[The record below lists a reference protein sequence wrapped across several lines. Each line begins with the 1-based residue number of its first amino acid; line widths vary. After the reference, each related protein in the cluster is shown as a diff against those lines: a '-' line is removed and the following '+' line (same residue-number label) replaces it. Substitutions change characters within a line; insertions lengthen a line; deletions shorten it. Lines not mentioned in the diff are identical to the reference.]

1 MRHWGIRQQV
11 LILTLL
17 PALLIALIL
26 TAYFTF
32 SEIKYFTNT
41 LNRHGKTIA
50 SQISPAAEYAVFSG
64 NIDSLRRILKHALM
78 NNKDVIR
85 ITITN
90 EEGKILL
97 SLQEDPKP
105 RKYPDLFYSLLTD
118 EQPLHFRHPIITE
131 QLAVDDF
138 DENQILNSSTNINT
152 STASKTV
159 GYVDLYLTSQYST
172 EQKIRSLMQGGLI
185 TLAILIFS
193 GLLAARVS
201 RQISQPVQLL
211 TETVKRISAGDYHTH
226 IRQDAPGE
234 LAILESCVNSMA
246 DELRVAQSGME
257 SRINEFTQELQQT
270 LEELEIRNAEL
281 DITRFNAMQAS
292 KAKSEFLA
300 NMSHEIRT
308 PLSGIM
314 GFTELLINT
323 DLDVHQIDYARTIH
337 KSATNLLTIIDDIL
351 DLSKIE
357 SGKLD
362 IALTRCNTIDI
373 VEDVIDLLAPIAYE
387 KNIEL
392 FYHLD
397 AAVPH
402 IIESDPVRV
411 RQILLNL
418 VGNAVKF
425 TLNGYVY
432 LNIEPDIPGNTSS
445 IKFTVAD
452 TGIGMDQDS
461 KQKLFTAFTQ
471 ADTSITRNFGGTGL
485 GLVISRKLVLLM
497 KGDIGFDSTADE
509 GSTFWF
515 TIPVNI
521 ISKSSEEILDELNN
535 KNIAL
540 IEDHVLCRRALRS
553 MLEQWGC
560 NVTEYNLDRCIAD
573 QLLTH
578 NDSINAV
585 VVGIS
590 RKHMLQI
597 DRYIDCLDQLNNST
611 PVMTIA
617 STRSYT
623 ELGQLSTDG
632 FSNLTFRTARR
643 AHIQKSLLDCLNRT
657 PTIIEGIYKTEELKE
672 VLLNP
677 LLKVLVVDDNEIN
690 LRLAEI
696 ILKKNKFDVTTI
708 CSGEDSIELAKRN
721 NYDLIFMDLHMPGLD
736 GYEATERI
744 RQYDTDSQRPVII
757 ALTANAMPQE
767 IDKIASCGMNDV
779 LIKPISEQLICDII
793 SKWFSGTVTN
803 DEPNIAQNVYVDS
816 AEIFSFDDAKQLANG
831 NEMLAIEL
839 FNMLINE
846 LPEHSNR
853 IQQALKDN
861 DIHMLKEVTHKLN
874 GASRCCGTPALRNAA
889 SSLEATIDN
898 GEDDKLASKSSELLK
913 EINRLLE
920 YELPAELRTSG

>member
-1 MRHWGIRQQV
+1 
-11 LILTLL
+11 L
-17 PALLIALIL
+17 
-26 TAYFTF
+26 

-64 NIDSLRRILKHALM
+64 NIDSLKRILKHALI

-90 EEGKILL
+90 EKDVVLL
-97 SLQEDPKP
+97 SLAENPTP
-105 RKYPDLFYSLLTD
+105 RVFPDFFYSMLTD
-118 EQPLHFRHPIITE
+118 EQPLHFRHAIVTE
-131 QLAVDDF
+131 QLEVDDL
-138 DENQILNSSTNINT
+138 DENLLLKPTTITP
-152 STASKTV
+152 SKTI
-159 GYVDLYLTSQYST
+159 GHVDLLLTTQYSA
-172 EQKIRSLMQGGLI
+172 EQKIKSLIRGGLI
-185 TLAILIFS
+185 TLAILVFS
-193 GLLAARVS
+193 GLLAVRIS

-211 TETVKRISAGDYHTH
+211 TETVKKISAGDYRTQ

-246 DELRVAQSGME
+246 EELRLAQTGME

-397 AAVPH
+397 ADVPH
-402 IIESDPVRV
+402 IVESDPVRV
-411 RQILLNL
+411 RQVLLNL

-425 TLNGYVY
+425 TLNGFVY
-432 LNIEPDIPGNTSS
+432 LNIEPDKLSNTSS

-452 TGIGMDQDS
+452 TGIGMDQES

-497 KGDIGFDSTADE
+497 KGEIGFDSTADE

-521 ISKSSEEILDELNN
+521 ISKSSEKILDKLNN

-540 IEDHVLCRRALRS
+540 IEDHVLCRQALRS

-560 NVTEYNLDRCIAD
+560 NVTEYSLDQCITD
-573 QLLTH
+573 KLLTG

-597 DRYIDCLDQLNNST
+597 DRYIDCLDQLKSR

-643 AHIQKSLLDCLNRT
+643 SHIQQSLLDCLNRT
-657 PTIIEGIYKTEELKE
+657 PTIIDGIYKTEELKE

-744 RQYDTDSQRPVII
+744 RQYDTDSHRPVII

-767 IDKIASCGMNDV
+767 IDRIVSCGMNDV

-793 SKWFSGTVTN
+793 SKWFSGPVTN
-803 DEPNIAQNVYVDS
+803 DEHNIAKEVYVES
-816 AEIFSFDDAKQLANG
+816 AEIFSFDNAKQLANG

-846 LPEHSNR
+846 LPEHSNG
-853 IQQALKDN
+853 IQQAIKNN

-898 GEDDKLASKSSELLK
+898 GEDDKLESKSSELLK

>member
-11 LILTLL
+11 LVLTLL

-32 SEIKYFTNT
+32 SEIKYFTKT

-64 NIDSLRRILKHALM
+64 NLDSLRRLLEHALM
-78 NNKDVIR
+78 NNKDVVR

-90 EEGKILL
+90 EKDNILL
-97 SLQEDPKP
+97 TLQEDPNP

-118 EQPLHFRHPIITE
+118 EQPLHFRHPIITQ
-131 QLAVDDF
+131 QLDVDDF
-138 DENQILNSSTNINT
+138 DENNLLDSSTDTGT
-152 STASKTV
+152 STSTSSKTV

-172 EQKIRSLMQGGLI
+172 EQKIRSLIQGGLI
-185 TLAILIFS
+185 TLAILIIS
-193 GLLAARVS
+193 SLLAARIS

-211 TETVKRISAGDYHTH
+211 TETVKKISAGDYQTQ
-226 IRQDAPGE
+226 IKQDAPGE
-234 LAILESCVNSMA
+234 LAILETCVNSMA
-246 DELRVAQSGME
+246 EELSVAQSGME

-323 DLDVHQIDYARTIH
+323 DLDVHQVDYARTIH

-397 AAVPH
+397 EAVPH

-411 RQILLNL
+411 RQVLLNL

-432 LNIEPDIPGNTSS
+432 LNIEPDKLGNTNS

-497 KGDIGFDSTADE
+497 KGEIGFDSTANE

-521 ISKSSEEILDELNN
+521 INKSSEEILDELNN
-535 KNIAL
+535 KNLAL

-560 NVTEYNLDRCIAD
+560 NVTEYNLDRCIAE

-597 DRYIDCLDQLNNST
+597 DQYIDCLDQLHNSI

-623 ELGQLSTDG
+623 ELGQLSIDG

-643 AHIQKSLLDCLNRT
+643 THIQKSLLDCLNRT

-672 VLLNP
+672 ALLDP

-696 ILKKNKFDVTTI
+696 ILKKNRFDVTTI
-708 CSGEDSIELAKRN
+708 CSGEDSIELVKN
-721 NYDLIFMDLHMPGLD
+721 NKYDLIFMDLHMPGLD
-736 GYEATERI
+736 G
-744 RQYDTDSQRPVII
+744 
-757 ALTANAMPQE
+757 
-767 IDKIASCGMNDV
+767 
-779 LIKPISEQLICDII
+779 
-793 SKWFSGTVTN
+793 
-803 DEPNIAQNVYVDS
+803 
-816 AEIFSFDDAKQLANG
+816 
-831 NEMLAIEL
+831 
-839 FNMLINE
+839 
-846 LPEHSNR
+846 
-853 IQQALKDN
+853 
-861 DIHMLKEVTHKLN
+861 
-874 GASRCCGTPALRNAA
+874 
-889 SSLEATIDN
+889 
-898 GEDDKLASKSSELLK
+898 
-913 EINRLLE
+913 
-920 YELPAELRTSG
+920 

>member
-1 MRHWGIRQQV
+1 MKHWGIRQQI

-17 PALLIALIL
+17 PALIIALAL
-26 TAYFTF
+26 TVYFTV
-32 SEIKYFTNT
+32 SQIKYFTNT
-41 LNRHGKTIA
+41 LNLHGNTIA
-50 SQISPAAEYAVFSG
+50 SQMSPAAEYAVFSG
-64 NIDSLRRILKHALM
+64 NINSLRRILKHALM
-78 NNKDVIR
+78 TDKNVIR

-90 EEGKILL
+90 EDGVELL
-97 SLQEDPKP
+97 SLAENPVP
-105 RKYPDLFYSLLTD
+105 RKYPDFFYDLLPN
-118 EQPLHFRHPIITE
+118 EQALHFRQPIITE
-131 QLAVDDF
+131 QLDVDDYV
-138 DENQILNSSTNINT
+138 ENPLPDSNT
-152 STASKTV
+152 STASKSI
-159 GYVDLYLTSQYST
+159 GYVDLYLTTQYNS
-172 EQKIRSLMQGGLI
+172 EQKILSLIQGALI
-185 TLAILIFS
+185 TIAILLFS
-193 GLLAARVS
+193 GLLAVRIS

-211 TETVKRISAGDYHTH
+211 TETVKRISAGDYRSH
-226 IRQDAPGE
+226 IKQDAPGE

-246 DELRVAQSGME
+246 DELRLAQTDME
-257 SRINEFTQELQQT
+257 GRINEFTQELQQT

-323 DLDVHQIDYARTIH
+323 DLDNHQKDYTRTIH

-362 IALTRCNTIDI
+362 ITLTMCNIIDI

-392 FYHLD
+392 FYNLNAD
-397 AAVPH
+397 TPH

-411 RQILLNL
+411 RQVLINL

-425 TLNGYVY
+425 TLNGYVFI
-432 LNIEPDIPGNTSS
+432 NIEPDNLNDINR
-445 IKFTVAD
+445 IKLTVSD

-497 KGDIGFDSTADE
+497 KGEIGFDSTVGE

-521 ISKSSEEILDELNN
+521 INKSSDEIFDELIDS
-535 KNIAL
+535 NIAL
-540 IEDHVLCRRALRS
+540 IDDQILCRRALRT

-560 NVTEYNLDRCIAD
+560 NVTEYSLDRRIPD
-573 QLLTH
+573 KLLSE
-578 NDSINAV
+578 NNAVDAV

-590 RKHMLQI
+590 RKYMHHI
-597 DRYIDCLDQLNNST
+597 DKYIEYLEQLDNNT

-623 ELGQLSTDG
+623 ELGQLDHDV
-632 FSNLTFRTARR
+632 FRNPTFRTSRR
-643 AHIQKSLLDCLNRT
+643 SHIQKSLVDCINRT
-657 PTIIEGIYKTEELKE
+657 PVIIESASITEASKE

-677 LLKVLVVDDNEIN
+677 TLKVLVVDDNEIN

-696 ILKKNKFDVTTI
+696 ILKKNQYDVMTL
-708 CSGEDSIELAKRN
+708 CSGEDSIEQAKHN
-721 NYDLIFMDLHMPGLD
+721 QYDLIFMDLHMPGMD
-736 GYEATERI
+736 GYDAAQQI
-744 RQYDTDSQRPVII
+744 RLHQDADHRPVII

-767 IDKIASCGMNDV
+767 IDKIESCGIDDI
-779 LIKPISEQLICDII
+779 LIKPISAQLIDDII
-793 SKWFSGTVTN
+793 SKWFSDALLKDGHN
-803 DEPNIAQNVYVDS
+803 APENIKADS
-816 AEIFSFDDAKQLANG
+816 AEIYSFEDARQLTNG
-831 NEMLAIEL
+831 NESLAIEL
-839 FNMLINE
+839 FNMLIKE
-846 LPEHSNR
+846 LPDHR
-853 IQQALKDN
+853 DAIQQAVSDN
-861 DIHMLKEVTHKLN
+861 NTRMLKEVTHKVN

-889 SSLEATIDN
+889 NSLEAAINN
-898 GEDDKLASKSSELLK
+898 GEDDSFEIKSAELLK
-913 EINRLLE
+913 QIDRLLE
-920 YELPAELRTSG
+920 YELPVDLKTSG

>member
-1 MRHWGIRQQV
+1 MKNWGIRQQV

-64 NIDSLRRILKHALM
+64 NIDSLKSILKHALI

-90 EEGKILL
+90 EKDIVLL
-97 SLQEDPKP
+97 TLAENPTP
-105 RKYPDLFYSLLTD
+105 RVFPDFFYSMLTD
-118 EQPLHFRHPIITE
+118 EQPLHFRSAIITE
-131 QLAVDDF
+131 QPEVDDL
-138 DENQILNSSTNINT
+138 DENLLLKPSTT
-152 STASKTV
+152 TPSKTI
-159 GYVDLYLTSQYST
+159 GYVDLLLTTQYSA
-172 EQKIRSLMQGGLI
+172 EQKIKSLIRGGLI
-185 TLAILIFS
+185 TLAILVFS
-193 GLLAARVS
+193 GLLSARIS

-211 TETVKRISAGDYHTH
+211 TATVKKISAGDYRTQ

-246 DELRVAQSGME
+246 DELRLAQTGME

-323 DLDVHQIDYARTIH
+323 DLDVHQMDYARTIH

-357 SGKLD
+357 SGKLE

-411 RQILLNL
+411 RQVLLNL

-432 LNIEPDIPGNTSS
+432 LNIEPEKFSNTTG

-497 KGDIGFDSTADE
+497 KGDIGFDSAEDE

-521 ISKSSEEILDELNN
+521 INQSSEDILDELNN

-540 IEDHVLCRRALRS
+540 IEEHVLCRRALRS

-560 NVTEYNLDRCIAD
+560 NVTEYSLDRCVRD
-573 QLLTH
+573 EPFTD

-590 RKHMLQI
+590 RNHMLQI
-597 DRYIDCLDQLNNST
+597 DRYIDCLVQLKNL

-623 ELGQLSTDG
+623 ELGKLSTDG
-632 FSNLTFRTARR
+632 FCNLTFRTARR
-643 AHIQKSLLDCLNRT
+643 SHIQKSLLDSLSRT
-657 PTIIEGIYKTEELKE
+657 PTIIEGIFKTEEGKE

-677 LLKVLVVDDNEIN
+677 LLRVLVVDDNEIN

-696 ILKKNKFDVTTI
+696 ILKKNNFDVTTI
-708 CSGEDSIELAKRN
+708 CSGEDSIELARRN

-744 RQYDTDSQRPVII
+744 RLYDTDSHKPVII

-767 IDKIASCGMNDV
+767 IDKIVSCGMNDV

-793 SKWFSGTVTN
+793 SKWFSGTSTN
-803 DEPNIAQNVYVDS
+803 NEQNTAENVYIDS
-816 AEIFSFDDAKQLANG
+816 AEIFSLDDAKQLANG
-831 NEMLAIEL
+831 NEKLAIEL
-839 FNMLINE
+839 FTMLINE
-846 LPEHSNR
+846 LPEHRNG
-853 IQQALKDN
+853 ILQALKDN
-861 DIHMLKEVTHKLN
+861 DTHMLKEVTHKLN

-889 SSLEATIDN
+889 SSLETTINN
-898 GEDDKLASKSSELLK
+898 GDYDKLEIKSSELLK
-913 EINRLLE
+913 EINRLLK
-920 YELPAELRTSG
+920 YELPTGLRTSG

>member
-1 MRHWGIRQQV
+1 MKHWGIRQQI

-17 PALLIALIL
+17 PALLIALVL
-26 TAYFTF
+26 TAYFTL

-64 NIDSLRRILKHALM
+64 NIDSLKRILKHALI

-90 EEGKILL
+90 EKDVVLL
-97 SLQEDPKP
+97 SLAENPTP
-105 RKYPDLFYSLLTD
+105 RVFPDFFYSMLTD
-118 EQPLHFRHPIITE
+118 EQPLHFRHAIVTE
-131 QLAVDDF
+131 QLEVDDL
-138 DENQILNSSTNINT
+138 DENLLLKPSTIT
-152 STASKTV
+152 PSKTI
-159 GYVDLYLTSQYST
+159 GHVDLLLTTQYSA
-172 EQKIRSLMQGGLI
+172 EQKIKSLIRGGLI
-185 TLAILIFS
+185 TLAILVFS
-193 GLLAARVS
+193 ALLAVRIS

-211 TETVKRISAGDYHTH
+211 TETVKKISAGDYRTQ
-226 IRQDAPGE
+226 IMQDAPGE

-246 DELRVAQSGME
+246 EELRLAQTGME

-323 DLDVHQIDYARTIH
+323 DLDFHQIDYARTIH

-397 AAVPH
+397 ADVPH

-411 RQILLNL
+411 RQVLLNL

-432 LNIEPDIPGNTSS
+432 LNIEPDKLSNTSS

-452 TGIGMDQDS
+452 TGIGMDQES

-497 KGDIGFDSTADE
+497 KGEIGFDSTADE

-515 TIPVNI
+515 TIPVI
-521 ISKSSEEILDELNN
+521 IINESSEQILDELNN

-540 IEDHVLCRRALRS
+540 IEDHVLCRQALRS

-560 NVTEYNLDRCIAD
+560 NVTEYSLDHCITD
-573 QLLTH
+573 KQLTG
-578 NDSINAV
+578 NDSMNAV

-597 DRYIDCLDQLNNST
+597 DRYIDCLHQLKNI

-643 AHIQKSLLDCLNRT
+643 SHIQQSLLDCLNRT
-657 PTIIEGIYKTEELKE
+657 PTIIEGTNTKEELKD

-677 LLKVLVVDDNEIN
+677 LFKVLVVDDNEIN

-696 ILKKNKFDVTTI
+696 ILKKNNFEVTTI

-721 NYDLIFMDLHMPGLD
+721 HYDLIFMDLHMPGLD

-744 RQYDTDSQRPVII
+744 RQFDTDSHRPVII

-767 IDKIASCGMNDV
+767 IDKIESCGMNDV
-779 LIKPISEQLICDII
+779 LIKPISEQLICDIT
-793 SKWFSGTVTN
+793 SKWLSGTVTN
-803 DEPNIAQNVYVDS
+803 DEHNIAQNVYVDS
-816 AEIFSFDDAKQLANG
+816 AEIFSFDNAKQLANG
-831 NEMLAIEL
+831 NEKLAIEL

-846 LPEHSNR
+846 LPEHSNG
-853 IQQALKDN
+853 IQQALKN
-861 DIHMLKEVTHKLN
+861 NHIHMLREVTHKLN
-874 GASRCCGTPALRNAA
+874 GASRCCGTPALRKAA

-898 GEDDKLASKSSELLK
+898 GEYDMLESKSSELLT

-920 YELPAELRTSG
+920 YELPDELRISG